1 MSDELFER
9 GLEIRR
15 AVVGAEYVDRA
26 LAGADDFNRDFQRLV
41 TEFCW
46 GAGWGREEHGA
57 LSRRDR
63 SLLNLV
69 MIGTLNRSDE
79 FKLHLRG
86 ALRNG
91 CTREEIRD
99 TLIQLAIYAGI
110 PAGVEAFRLAREV
123 FAAVEAETGDAAAGS

>member
-1 MSDELFER
+1 MNDDLFET
-9 GLEIRR
+9 GLKIRR
-15 AVVGAEYVDRA
+15 EVVGAEYVDRS
-26 LAGADDFNRDFQRLV
+26 LSQADEFSEDFQRLV
-41 TEFCW
+41 TEYCW
-46 GAGWGREEHGA
+46 GAGWGRGV

-69 MIGTLNRSDE
+69 MIGTLNRGQE

-91 CTREEIRD
+91 CSKEEIRD
-99 TLIQLAIYAGI
+99 ALIQLAIYAGI

-123 FAAVEAETGDAAAGS
+123 FAEVEAEAEA

>member
-1 MSDELFER
+1 MNDDLFET
-9 GLEIRR
+9 GLQIRR
-15 AVVGAEYVDRA
+15 EVVGAEYVDRS
-26 LAGADDFNRDFQRLV
+26 LAQADDFSRDFQRLV
-41 TEFCW
+41 TEYCW
-46 GAGWGREEHGA
+46 GAGWGRDA

-69 MIGTLNRSDE
+69 MIGALNRSEE

-91 CTREEIRD
+91 CTKDEIRD
-99 TLIQLAIYAGI
+99 ALIQLAIYAGI

-123 FAAVEAETGDAAAGS
+123 FAAVEAEEE

>member
-1 MSDELFER
+1 MSDELYET
-9 GLEIRR
+9 GMAVRR
-15 AVVGAEYVDRA
+15 EVLGDEYVNAA
-26 LAGADDFNRDFQRLV
+26 LAGTDDFNRDFQRLV
-41 TEFCW
+41 SEYCW
-46 GAGWGREEHGA
+46 GAAWGRGV

-69 MIGTLNRSDE
+69 MLGALGRADE

-99 TLIQLAIYAGI
+99 ALIQLAVYAGI
-110 PAGVEAFRLAREV
+110 PAGVEAFRHARAI
-123 FAAVEAETGDAAAGS
+123 FAELDGEESGN

>member
-1 MSDELFER
+1 MSQEMFEK

-15 AVVGAEYVDRA
+15 EVVGAEYVDRS
-26 LAGADDFNRDFQRLV
+26 LAQADDFSRDFQRLV
-41 TEFCW
+41 TEYCW
-46 GAGWGREEHGA
+46 GAAWGRDA
-57 LSRRDR
+57 LTRRDR

-69 MIGTLNRSDE
+69 MLGALNRSHE

-91 CTREEIRD
+91 CTKDEIQD

-123 FAAVEAETGDAAAGS
+123 FDAVEAEEAGA

>member
-1 MSDELFER
+1 MSDELFET
-9 GLEIRR
+9 GLRIRR
-15 AVVGAEYVDRA
+15 EVVGAEYVDRA
-26 LAGADDFNRDFQRLV
+26 LAHAEEDDFSRDFQRLV
-41 TEFCW
+41 TEYCW
-46 GAGWGREEHGA
+46 GAGWGRGA

-69 MIGTLNRSDE
+69 MIGTLNRGAE

-91 CTREEIRD
+91 CTKDEIQD

-123 FAAVEAETGDAAAGS
+123 FAAVEADGGA

>member
-1 MSDELFER
+1 MNDELYET

-15 AVVGAEYVDRA
+15 EVLGREYVDA
-26 LAGADDFNRDFQRLV
+26 SLAQADDFTADFQRLV
-41 TEFCW
+41 TEYCW
-46 GAGWGREEHGA
+46 GAAWGRSA
-57 LSRRDR
+57 LTRRDR

-69 MIGTLNRSDE
+69 MLGALGRAAE

-91 CTREEIRD
+91 CTREEIKD
-99 TLIQLAIYAGI
+99 ALIQLTIYAGV

-123 FAAVEAETGDAAAGS
+123 LAED